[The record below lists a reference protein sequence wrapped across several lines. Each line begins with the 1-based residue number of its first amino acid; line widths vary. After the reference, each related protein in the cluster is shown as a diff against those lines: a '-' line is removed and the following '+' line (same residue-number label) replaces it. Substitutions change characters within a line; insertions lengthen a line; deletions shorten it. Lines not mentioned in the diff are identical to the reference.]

1 MEKAVRLVTDLIYVF
16 GLILLAILLFTITI
30 FRVNINF
37 GKELVNINYNH
48 LSFYILLILG
58 ALVLLVLGI
67 KGGKLVG
74 SISESR
80 LFTVLAVAFTLAGM
94 YIIFNT
100 TMTLRNDPNYC
111 FSAAKDF
118 NLGDYRSL
126 LFDHYLGYDSHQLGL
141 VTFERILCLF
151 SENIMFFQLF
161 NLALGILNNYLT
173 YRIADLV
180 FGGNA
185 LINKFAI
192 LLSFLFLPQLFFIMY
207 IYGNIPG
214 FTCLMTAYFFGL
226 RALLGRGRLPWAD
239 LLLSVIFSA
248 FAILIRSN
256 YMIGVLALAIVA
268 LLDLIG
274 RRRIVAAVTVLLA
287 AVLIFTVPTR
297 ALHAYYEAESG
308 IEISRG
314 TPMILYVAMGLQE
327 GPMGNG
333 WYNAFNNN
341 TYEDSGYDYEA
352 AAQIGREE
360 IGRRLSAFKAD
371 PGYAADFFS
380 DKFISTWAD
389 PTFQSVNSA
398 PAITLENWDDKVR
411 GELLNNIYSGGR
423 AYSII
428 ATLSNVVN
436 VIIVA
441 AAFLFYVLIFKS
453 KEKTGLKEVLLLFM
467 LYTVGGMLFHLAWE
481 TKARYVQTYIY
492 ILIPAAAAG
501 IHRLCEVIAGMRK
514 KI

>member
-1 MEKAVRLVTDLIYVF
+1 MEKAAKILTDIICAF
-16 GLILLAILLFTITI
+16 GLVLLAILLFTITI

-37 GKELVNINYNH
+37 GQELVNINYNH
-48 LSFYILLILG
+48 LSFYVLLIFGSLSI
-58 ALVLLVLGI
+58 LVLGL
-67 KGGKLVG
+67 KGGKLAG
-74 SISESR
+74 RIPER
-80 LFTVLAVAFTLAGM
+80 TLFAVLAAAFTLAGM

-100 TMTLRNDPNYC
+100 TMTLRNDSNYC

-151 SENIMFFQLF
+151 SENIMFFQIF
-161 NLALGILNNYLT
+161 NLMLGILNNYLV
-173 YRIADLV
+173 YRISDLV
-180 FGGNA
+180 FGGSA
-185 LINKFAI
+185 LVNKFAI

-214 FTCLMTAYFFGL
+214 FTCLLAAYYFGL
-226 RALLGRGRLPWAD
+226 RSLLGRGRLLWVNV
-239 LLLSVIFSA
+239 LLSAVFSA
-248 FAILIRSN
+248 FAVLIRSN
-256 YMIGVLALAIVA
+256 YMIGVLALAIVS
-268 LLDLIG
+268 LLELM
-274 RRRIVAAVTVLLA
+274 RVRRIVSAAAVLLA
-287 AVLIFTVPTR
+287 SALVLTVPNK
-297 ALHAYYEAESG
+297 ALHAYYEAASG
-308 IEISRG
+308 IEVSRG

-352 AAQIGREE
+352 AAQTGREE
-360 IGRRLSAFKAD
+360 IKRRLEVFKAD
-371 PGYAADFFS
+371 PGYAAVFFR

-436 VIIVA
+436 VIIVL
-441 AAFLFYVLIFKS
+441 AAFLYYIRLLKAG
-453 KEKTGLKEVLLLFM
+453 EKTAHKTVLLLFL
-467 LYTVGGMLFHLAWE
+467 LYLTGGILFHLVWE
-481 TKARYVQTYIY
+481 TKARYVQSYIY
-492 ILIPAAAAG
+492 ILIPVAAAG
-501 IHRLCEVIAGMRK
+501 LTDLVDSLFTRGRR
-514 KI
+514 